1 MQHKGRANTKG
12 TMHCFSQ
19 LLQREGAVALY
30 KGFAPYFAKEAMF
43 NILLFCI
50 YEKVK
55 RVLRLD

>member
-1 MQHKGRANTKG
+1 
-12 TMHCFSQ
+12 MHCFSQ